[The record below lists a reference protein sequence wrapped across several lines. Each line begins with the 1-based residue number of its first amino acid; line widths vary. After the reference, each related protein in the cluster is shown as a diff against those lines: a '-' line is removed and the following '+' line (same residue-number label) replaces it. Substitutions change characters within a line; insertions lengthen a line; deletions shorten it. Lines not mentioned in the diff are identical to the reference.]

1 MTGATF
7 GDLIIRAG
15 DDATT
20 AIVDYARRVE
30 GGVKR
35 KNKIMT
41 DDTCARD
48 ERVVVVV
55 NFCAHA
61 QKSTLWNS
69 PVRGRVEFDSLGIG
83 ERDHHL
89 RNGALGGHHGTG
101 LSAYGERTETSG
113 VEIGSELAAVLTLR
127 GEIDAQAF

>member
-7 GDLIIRAG
+7 WRSDYSAG
-15 DDATT
+15 DDTTT

-30 GGVKR
+30 GGVRR

-69 PVRGRVEFDSLGIG
+69 PARGASSLTRSGLASATIIFATA
-83 ERDHHL
+83 HSVVI
-89 RNGALGGHHGTG
+89 TG
-101 LSAYGERTETSG
+101 P
-113 VEIGSELAAVLTLR
+113 
-127 GEIDAQAF
+127 D

>member
-1 MTGATF
+1 MIGATF
-7 GDLIIRAG
+7 WRSDYSAG

-20 AIVDYARRVE
+20 AIVDDARRVE

-55 NFCAHA
+55 NFCAQA

-69 PVRGRVEFDSLGIG
+69 PARGTSSLTRSGLASATIIFATA
-83 ERDHHL
+83 HSVVI
-89 RNGALGGHHGTG
+89 TG
-101 LSAYGERTETSG
+101 P
-113 VEIGSELAAVLTLR
+113 
-127 GEIDAQAF
+127 D

>member
-1 MTGATF
+1 MIGATF
-7 GDLIIRAG
+7 WRSDYSSGG
-15 DDATT
+15 DATT

-69 PVRGRVEFDSLGIG
+69 PARGASSLTRSGLASATIIFATA
-83 ERDHHL
+83 HSVVI
-89 RNGALGGHHGTG
+89 TG
-101 LSAYGERTETSG
+101 P
-113 VEIGSELAAVLTLR
+113 
-127 GEIDAQAF
+127 D